1 MAQNPQHRRVSSKL
15 RIAFLTHEPFYP
27 PSGGGSAEAVYLVE
41 EMARRG
47 HEVHVFGPKIPEADA
62 VAKKFGVTLR
72 QFEKWEM
79 GRYARLR
86 NFKYLAY
93 PFFLERMVAEA
104 STATRFD
111 LIFSQHAIS
120 AVAAG
125 KLKKQLGVPVV
136 MNFPDLL
143 TGFMETWP
151 AYVAPKPLVHALMR
165 YEISLPVRYAVDG
178 VCAISDEFTD
188 RLAVRGYPREKICPI
203 YYGYDAAAFPL
214 RTQLPPI
221 GQSPV
226 VVMHGSFDAHHLGTI
241 AFDAV
246 KTVVAKR
253 PETIFR
259 FVGRRT
265 AGLEKFLQRAQAIH
279 DFKFEADGFTPYAE
293 VSRKL
298 ASATVGIVPYEESAG
313 THCAF
318 VAKIVEYVATG
329 LPTVCTP
336 LRSVQGY
343 FKNDPLVKFSSF
355 AGEDFG
361 RKILEWLDAPNSS
374 WQPHADKSSARVRA
388 ELDWRPLCAK
398 AVDFAEQTCAK
409 SKAG

>member
-1 MAQNPQHRRVSSKL
+1 MPAPI

-27 PSGGGSAEAVYLVE
+27 PSGGGSAEAVYLVQ
-41 EMARRG
+41 EMTRRG
-47 HEVHVFGPKIPEADA
+47 HEVHVFGPKIPDA
-62 VAKKFGVTLR
+62 ETVAKKFGIRLH

-79 GRYARLR
+79 GRYAKLR

-93 PFFLERMVAEA
+93 PFFLERMV
-104 STATRFD
+104 TAAGQKQFD

-151 AYVAPKPLVHALMR
+151 AYVAPKPVVHALMR

-178 VCAISDEFTD
+178 VCAISDEFAS
-188 RLAVRGYPREKICPI
+188 RLAARGYPREKICPI
-203 YYGYDAAAFPL
+203 YYGYDAQAFPL
-214 RTQLPPI
+214 RSQLPSASLP
-221 GQSPV
+221 PV
-226 VVMHGSFDAHHLGTI
+226 IVMHGSFDAHHLGTI

-265 AGLEKFLQRAQAIH
+265 AGLENFLRRTQTIPN
-279 DFKFEADGFTPYAE
+279 FKFEATGFTPYAE
-293 VSRKL
+293 VSKQL

-336 LRSVQGY
+336 LKSVQGY
-343 FKNDPLVKFSSF
+343 FKDDPLVKFSTF
-355 AGEDFG
+355 NGQDFG
-361 RKILEWLDAPNSS
+361 NKILEWLAAPVSA
-374 WQPHADKSSARVRA
+374 WQPHAEKSSARVRA
-388 ELDWRPLCAK
+388 ELDWQPLCRK
-398 AVDFAEQTCAK
+398 AVDFAEK
-409 SKAG
+409 IAGIQK